1 MTIWY
6 RVDIVL
12 VTTIIYSKQ
21 SLSNNNISRE
31 FNGDI
36 VSIVK
41 LG

>member
-21 SLSNNNISRE
+21 SLSNNNISWGY
-31 FNGDI
+31 NGDI